1 MARNYINLFLAFF
14 DDLQNLPKNAATRK
28 LNDFIKR
35 TRMAKV
41 HAYIISSLKNDMP
54 KFFGKGRKKKEL
66 IKTLPALLSR
76 IQEQHL
82 VSASDIPSVNSLQE
96 KLQNC
101 DFSKFPPLKDKLII
115 TVNTMLD
122 TDIADLVGIIPQGT
136 SHVDLI
142 MICTFLCR
150 KSPMFISD

>member
-1 MARNYINLFLAFF
+1 MRAKNGISFYLKRSCKS
-14 DDLQNLPKNAATRK
+14 DLK
-28 LNDFIKR
+28 
-35 TRMAKV
+35 
-41 HAYIISSLKNDMP
+41 S
-54 KFFGKGRKKKEL
+54 KEL

-142 MICTFLCR
+142 MICTILCR
-150 KSPMFISD
+150 NIMFVSD

>member
-1 MARNYINLFLAFF
+1 
-14 DDLQNLPKNAATRK
+14 
-28 LNDFIKR
+28 
-35 TRMAKV
+35 MAKV

-66 IKTLPALLSR
+66 IKALPILFNR

-82 VSASDIPSVNSLQE
+82 VSASDIPSVNSMQE

-101 DFSKFPPLKDKLII
+101 DFSKFPPLKDKLIL

-122 TDIADLVGIIPQGT
+122 TDIADLVGIIPQGMNYAI
-136 SHVDLI
+136 LI
-142 MICTFLCR
+142 
-150 KSPMFISD
+150 

>member
-1 MARNYINLFLAFF
+1 MLLMCNPVKGSSLNSTTLFLAFF

-66 IKTLPALLSR
+66 IKTLPILFNR

-82 VSASDIPSVNSLQE
+82 VSASDIPSVNSMQE

-101 DFSKFPPLKDKLII
+101 DFSKFPPLKDKLIL

-122 TDIADLVGIIPQGT
+122 TDIADLVGIIPQGMNYAN
-136 SHVDLI
+136 LI
-142 MICTFLCR
+142 
-150 KSPMFISD
+150 

>member
-1 MARNYINLFLAFF
+1 MIHCCFVLVAFF

-41 HAYIISSLKNDMP
+41 HAYIISSLRNDMP

-66 IKTLPALLSR
+66 MKNLPTLFKR

-82 VSASDIPSVNSLQE
+82 LSAADIPTVDSMQA
-96 KLQNC
+96 KLLNC
-101 DFSKFPPLKDKLII
+101 DFSKFPQFKEKLIS
-115 TVNTMLD
+115 TVDAMLD
-122 TDIADLVGIIPQGT
+122 TDIADLVGIIPQG
-136 SHVDLI
+136 I
-142 MICTFLCR
+142 NF
-150 KSPMFISD
+150 F